1 MINLTFKEKTPPID
15 RFPNDDIFR
24 VVWAYGSVQKGLT
37 VTGVPEIHILLVDL
51 FFNTLKNEFELS
63 NKTRVVKISIAQL
76 DIVRYMTIWK
86 GQKRINGCWEN
97 FSDYKSN
104 VRFDLDTT
112 NSESLNY
119 SKQNQNKTYSYL
131 FPFNKYKIE
140 NIDKQYF
147 VKCIRRNNS
156 DSQPIY
162 IRTLCRS

>member
-24 VVWAYGSVQKGLT
+24 VVWAYGSVQKGST
-37 VTGVPEIHILLVDL
+37 VTGIPEIHILLVDI
-51 FFNTLKNEFELS
+51 FFNKFKNKFELY
-63 NKTRVVKISIAQL
+63 NKTTVKKISIAQL

-97 FSDYKSN
+97 LSDYKSN

-119 SKQNQNKTYSYL
+119 SKQNQNRFFIFK
-131 FPFNKYKIE
+131 
-140 NIDKQYF
+140 
-147 VKCIRRNNS
+147 
-156 DSQPIY
+156 
-162 IRTLCRS
+162 

>member
-24 VVWAYGSVQKGLT
+24 VVWAYGSVQKGST
-37 VTGVPEIHILLVDL
+37 VTGIPEIHVLLVEL
-51 FFNTLKNEFELS
+51 TFNNSTNEYELS
-63 NKTRVVKISIAQL
+63 KQTKVVKISIAQL

-86 GQKRINGCWEN
+86 GQKRINGCWDN

-131 FPFNKYKIE
+131 LLFFLSFE
-140 NIDKQYF
+140 S
-147 VKCIRRNNS
+147 CIFSN
-156 DSQPIY
+156 
-162 IRTLCRS
+162 LCKRSLIK